1 MQGGSL
7 VSAKMSADNTN
18 LPRHIAIIMDGNNR
32 WSKQHNNSQISGHRA
47 GAIQAR
53 AIANY
58 CVDLELDY
66 LTLFVFS
73 SENWLRPKK
82 EVSSLMALFLSV
94 LQRRE
99 INKLHERNVKIT
111 FLGERQRFPKKL
123 KEQMQIAEELTQ
135 NNNGLTINVAANYG
149 GRWDITHAAKELSKK
164 VELGELKPDDINEQ
178 LMQNYISM
186 GDVPAPD
193 LCIRTGGEK
202 RLSNF
207 LLWQFAY
214 TELYFTETY
223 WPDFSEKDLDLAL
236 ESYNKRQ
243 RRFGMVSE
251 QVES

>member
-1 MQGGSL
+1 
-7 VSAKMSADNTN
+7 MSVKAPVELSKDSTK

-32 WSKQHNNSQISGHRA
+32 WSKQHNNTQMSGHRT

-53 AIANY
+53 SITNY
-58 CVDLELDY
+58 CADLHIDY

-82 EVSSLMALFLSV
+82 EVTSLMALFLSV

-99 INKLHERNVKIT
+99 INKLHERNIKIQ
-111 FLGERQRFPKKL
+111 FIGERQRFPKKIR
-123 KEQMQIAEELTQ
+123 EQMKIAEDLTK
-135 NNNGLTINVAANYG
+135 NNTGLTVNVATNYG
-149 GRWDITHAAKELSKK
+149 GRWDMANAAKLIASKVDQGDLK
-164 VELGELKPDDINEQ
+164 IEEIDEDLLQSYVSLGDI
-178 LMQNYISM
+178 
-186 GDVPAPD
+186 PAPD

-214 TELYFTETY
+214 TELYFTDVF
-223 WPDFSEKDLDLAL
+223 WPEFSERHLDEAI
-236 ESYNKRQ
+236 ESFTKRQ

-251 QVES
+251 QVEI

>member
-1 MQGGSL
+1 
-7 VSAKMSADNTN
+7 
-18 LPRHIAIIMDGNNR
+18 MDGNNR
-32 WSKQHNNSQISGHRA
+32 WSKQNNNSQLSGHRA

-53 AIANY
+53 IIANY
-58 CVDLELDY
+58 CADLKLDC

-99 INKLHERNVKIT
+99 INKLHKRNMKIT
-111 FLGERQRFPKKL
+111 FIGERQRFPKKL
-123 KEQMQIAEELTQ
+123 QEQMQIAEELTQ
-135 NNNGLTINVAANYG
+135 NNTGLIINVAANYG
-149 GRWDITHAAKELSKK
+149 GHWDIANAAKEIAKK
-164 VELGELKPDDINEQ
+164 VELGSLKAEAVNEQ
-178 LMQNYISM
+178 LLQSYISM
-186 GDVPAPD
+186 GDLPEPD

-223 WPDFSEKDLDLAL
+223 WPDFSEEDLDLAL
-236 ESYNKRQ
+236 ESYTKRQ